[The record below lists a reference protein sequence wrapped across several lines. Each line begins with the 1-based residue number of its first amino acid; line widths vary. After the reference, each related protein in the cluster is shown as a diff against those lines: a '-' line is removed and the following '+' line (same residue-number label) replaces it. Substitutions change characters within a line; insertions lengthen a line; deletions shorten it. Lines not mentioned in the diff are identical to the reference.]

1 MRSNDYLNCSHDMSF
16 FDRVY
21 AAVRTI
27 PKGRVATYGQIARMI
42 GTRDARQ
49 VGPHSAKASR
59 GKHALNPRTVGWA
72 LHANRDQKVPC
83 HRVVFADG
91 SLAPGYA
98 FGGPDEQR
106 KRLKSEGVEFTKSG
120 KVDLSKYRSSLT

>member
-1 MRSNDYLNCSHDMSF
+1 MKSISSKIRNITF

-27 PKGRVATYGQIARMI
+27 PKGNVATYGQVARMI
-42 GTRDARQ
+42 GTRDARRI
-49 VGPHSAKASR
+49 GPHSAKASR

-72 LHANRDQKVPC
+72 LHANRDPKTPC

-98 FGGPDEQR
+98 FGGPDKQR
-106 KRLKSEGVEFTKSG
+106 KRLESESVKFTENG
-120 KVDLSKYRSSLT
+120 KVDLTKHQLFLR

>member
-1 MRSNDYLNCSHDMSF
+1 MTF

-21 AAVRTI
+21 AKVRTI
-27 PKGRVATYGQIARMI
+27 PKEQVATYGQIARMI
-42 GTRDARQ
+42 GTRDARR
-49 VGPHSAKASR
+49 VGQ
-59 GKHALNPRTVGWA
+59 A
-72 LHANRDQKVPC
+72 LHANRDPLTPC

-106 KRLKSEGVEFTKSG
+106 EKLELEGVEFTENA
-120 KVDLSKYRSSLT
+120 KVNLEKHRLALH